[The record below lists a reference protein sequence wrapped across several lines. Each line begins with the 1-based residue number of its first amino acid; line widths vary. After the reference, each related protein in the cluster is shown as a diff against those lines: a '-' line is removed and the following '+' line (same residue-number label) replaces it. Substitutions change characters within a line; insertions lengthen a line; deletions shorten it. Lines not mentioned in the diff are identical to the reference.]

1 MQSRNGKYF
10 DCVGIGICALD
21 HLALLPHF
29 PKPDEKLDLLSF
41 SVQGGGPVPTAL
53 ATMGR
58 FGARVSFVGKV
69 GSDACGRQVLSE
81 LEGFGVDVSGAVI
94 DPHSRTARAY
104 IWIDSQTAK
113 RTVVLDR
120 SNTANLQ
127 PAEIRRDLLQDGRLL
142 LTDARETEACLRA
155 VELAREAR
163 SQVVL
168 DLGNVRERTEA
179 FLELADYPVVSDTFA
194 QRFFGDDD
202 PVAAV
207 RKLLEFGVRAAVVT
221 CGIGGSYFAE
231 AGPDVYH
238 QPAFRVEAL
247 DTTGAGDVYHGAF
260 VYALAMGETI
270 AEAVRFAS
278 AAAALKCRQVGGRA
292 GIPTLQEVQE
302 LLAAQSETRPR
313 KVS

>member
-53 ATMGR
+53 ATMAR

-113 RTVVLDR
+113 RTVLLR
-120 SNTANLQ
+120 SSTTV
-127 PAEIRRDLLQDGRLL
+127 RLAVWL
-142 LTDARETEACLRA
+142 SIQMYARA
-155 VELAREAR
+155 VRE
-163 SQVVL
+163 
-168 DLGNVRERTEA
+168 
-179 FLELADYPVVSDTFA
+179 
-194 QRFFGDDD
+194 
-202 PVAAV
+202 
-207 RKLLEFGVRAAVVT
+207 
-221 CGIGGSYFAE
+221 
-231 AGPDVYH
+231 
-238 QPAFRVEAL
+238 
-247 DTTGAGDVYHGAF
+247 
-260 VYALAMGETI
+260 
-270 AEAVRFAS
+270 
-278 AAAALKCRQVGGRA
+278 
-292 GIPTLQEVQE
+292 
-302 LLAAQSETRPR
+302 
-313 KVS
+313 